1 MIVFIR
7 FMVNDGAY
15 YLSAD
20 ESPQKGW
27 MIFCARIIGYM
38 WQKGMSEADLI
49 QLKFAE
55 CKLERHFP
63 LGSIGKGAEDLTYKS
78 SSLVHNLLLETGSF
92 ATFNRVRTMVYGYT
106 SDQWGRMPPCGC
118 PSCHP

>member
-1 MIVFIR
+1 
-7 FMVNDGAY
+7 MVNDGAY

-27 MIFCARIIGYM
+27 KIYCARIIGYM

-55 CKLERHFP
+55 CRVERHLP
-63 LGSIGKGAEDLTYKS
+63 LGPIGKGAEDLTYNVVQHS
-78 SSLVHNLLLETGSF
+78 AQLLARDRILCNIQSGQDHD
-92 ATFNRVRTMVYGYT
+92 V
-106 SDQWGRMPPCGC
+106 
-118 PSCHP
+118 